1 MYLSR
6 MGAAGSCPRTSTSFG
21 SSMGSPYCIARLGL
35 TFGRWLPLWQVKQVT
50 ARAPP
55 KLSLLMAVTI
65 RIIFRVVCF
74 NGVSSAH
81 FSQLFSLSAVWH
93 STQFMV
99 RAAEMNPMVSMNSS
113 TGMPLRTWTFLNTS
127 SAIGG
132 LCCCT
137 ACPLAD
143 GMDSKHTNTITDPNF
158 MLPPN
163 RNFNN
168 QPLIA
173 QRLLTVLPPPTRNR
187 AGRIRQWVRNDA
199 GVSRRIEEFDSAVSS
214 GPRLSAK

>member
-21 SSMGSPYCIARLGL
+21 SSIGSPYCIARLGL

-50 ARAPP
+50 ARTPP

-65 RIIFRVVCF
+65 RIIFRAVCF

-93 STQFMV
+93 STQLMV

-137 ACPLAD
+137 AWPPAD
-143 GMDSKHTNTITDPNF
+143 RMDSKHTNTITDPNF
-158 MLPPN
+158 MLSPN
-163 RNFNN
+163 RNFVTI
-168 QPLIA
+168 QHVRVEPDHLLQIAA
-173 QRLLTVLPPPTRNR
+173 QRRYNTSH
-187 AGRIRQWVRNDA
+187 GRKPVDCGFQRFPA
-199 GVSRRIEEFDSAVSS
+199 
-214 GPRLSAK
+214 P